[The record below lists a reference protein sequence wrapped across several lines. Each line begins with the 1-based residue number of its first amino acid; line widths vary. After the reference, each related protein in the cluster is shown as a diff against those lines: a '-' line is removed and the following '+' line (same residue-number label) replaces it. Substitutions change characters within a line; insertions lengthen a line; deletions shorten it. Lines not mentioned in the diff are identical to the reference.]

1 MKKLLSA
8 AAMVMVIAG
17 SAVAQGGGGGGG
29 MQMTPEQM
37 QAMMTRQVDMMFK
50 DITITDA
57 VKAKAGE
64 VISKAQMDMR
74 GIDRSAADAQEKR
87 GAILKKRND
96 DLAALLT
103 NDADK
108 AKLAANIAA
117 MPQRGGRPAPPP
129 PPPAL

>member
-17 SAVAQGGGGGGG
+17 SAAAQGGGGGGGG
-29 MQMTPEQM
+29 MQMTPERM

-64 VISKAQMDMR
+64 IISKAQMDMR
-74 GIDRSAADAQEKR
+74 GIDRAAADAQEKR
-87 GAILKKRND
+87 GAISKKRND

-117 MPQRGGRPAPPP
+117 MPVRGGRPAPPP
-129 PPPAL
+129 PAL

>member
-1 MKKLLSA
+1 MKKLFST

-29 MQMTPEQM
+29 GQMTPEQM

-57 VKAKAGE
+57 VKTKAGE
-64 VISKAQMDMR
+64 IISKAQMDMR
-74 GIDRSAADAQEKR
+74 GIDRAAADAQEKR
-87 GAILKKRND
+87 GAISKKRND

>member
-50 DITITDA
+50 DITITGA
-57 VKAKAGE
+57 VKTKAGE
-64 VISKAQMDMR
+64 IISKAQMDMR
-74 GIDRSAADAQEKR
+74 GIDRAAADAQEKR
-87 GAILKKRND
+87 GAISKKRND
-96 DLAALLT
+96 ELAALLT

-117 MPQRGGRPAPPP
+117 MPARGGRPAPPP
-129 PPPAL
+129 PAL

>member
-1 MKKLLSA
+1 MKKLFSA

-29 MQMTPEQM
+29 GQMTPEQM

-57 VKAKAGE
+57 VKTKAGE
-64 VISKAQMDMR
+64 IISKAQMDMR
-74 GIDRSAADAQEKR
+74 GIDRAAADAQEKR
-87 GAILKKRND
+87 GAISKKRND

>member
-57 VKAKAGE
+57 VKTKAGE
-64 VISKAQMDMR
+64 IISKAQMDMR
-74 GIDRSAADAQEKR
+74 GIDRAAADAQEKR
-87 GAILKKRND
+87 GAISKKRND

-117 MPQRGGRPAPPP
+117 MPARGGRPAPPP
-129 PPPAL
+129 PAL

>member
-29 MQMTPEQM
+29 GQMTPEQM

-64 VISKAQMDMR
+64 IISKAQMDMR
-74 GIDRSAADAQEKR
+74 GIDRAAADAQEKR
-87 GAILKKRND
+87 GAISKKRND
-96 DLAALLT
+96 DLTALLT

-129 PPPAL
+129 PAL

>member
-57 VKAKAGE
+57 EKTKAGE
-64 VISKAQMDMR
+64 IISKAQMDMR
-74 GIDRSAADAQEKR
+74 AIDRAAADAQEKR
-87 GAILKKRND
+87 GAISKKRND

-117 MPQRGGRPAPPP
+117 MPARGGRPAPPP
-129 PPPAL
+129 PAL

>member
-57 VKAKAGE
+57 VKTKAGE
-64 VISKAQMDMR
+64 IISKAQMDMR
-74 GIDRSAADAQEKR
+74 GINRAAADAQEKR
-87 GAILKKRND
+87 GVISKKRND
-96 DLAALLT
+96 ELAALLT

-117 MPQRGGRPAPPP
+117 MPARGGRPAPPP
-129 PPPAL
+129 PAL

>member
-29 MQMTPEQM
+29 GGMQMTPEQM
-37 QAMMTRQVDMMFK
+37 QAMVTRQVDVMFK
-50 DITITDA
+50 DVTITDA

-64 VISKAQMDMR
+64 IISKAQTDMR
-74 GIDRSAADAQEKR
+74 GIDRAAADAQEKR

-129 PPPAL
+129 PAL

>member
-1 MKKLLSA
+1 MKKILSA

-17 SAVAQGGGGGGG
+17 SAVAQGGGGRGG

-57 VKAKAGE
+57 VKTKAGE
-64 VISKAQMDMR
+64 IISKAQMDMR
-74 GIDRSAADAQEKR
+74 GIDRAAADAQEKR
-87 GAILKKRND
+87 GAISKKRND

-108 AKLAANIAA
+108 AKFAANIAA
-117 MPQRGGRPAPPP
+117 MPARGGRPAPPP
-129 PPPAL
+129 PAL